1 MSWALSEDEI
11 SYVDILA
18 REIAKYNVPTTQIR
32 GLVDV
37 LRRGGIKACEHALK
51 EAFAKGKLPPSV
63 MKLIQEILSKVSS
76 VSRIILILV
85 NACKIADYE
94 YAKLFI
100 EDLDEISKIVGI
112 ELKGD
117 DIISVEVQRDKGRV
131 KYYLSVKPELKK
143 KLDRQVLGVAL
154 RKILRKKFGVPT
166 PNIFVYFK

>member
-1 MSWALSEDEI
+1 MGSSAGSPEDE
-11 SYVDILA
+11 SADGSADPLA
-18 REIAKYNVPTTQIR
+18 ERFKHLTSKELE
-32 GLVDV
+32 LVS
-37 LRRGGIKACEHALK
+37 KALK
-51 EAFAKGKLPPSV
+51 AEERIRSNWYILTPSGE
-63 MKLIQEILSKVSS
+63 LHP
-76 VSRIILILV
+76 
-85 NACKIADYE
+85 
-94 YAKLFI
+94 
-100 EDLDEISKIVGI
+100 I